1 MFSIPTEYLF
11 FVYVAILGNT
21 ETIMAATEIADFV
34 SRGIETTASIS
45 NSTSSPTNVTFVMN
59 VKLACFALV
68 ICVGFLGSCTN
79 ATVLGAFLL
88 KNQAKTINKLIVNQL
103 ALDLFASV
111 SLLVSYS
118 TKVNEFFYL
127 YPDNTAGAILC
138 KFVANGVF
146 PFWGLTGSIIG
157 LVILTLERY
166 FKIVHPFGYRKYYSS
181 WMTRAGIILAWS
193 SGFMLE
199 ICGTWT
205 SQVKN
210 GKCLKFYFWA
220 ADRDAMTFSVASM
233 VIQYF
238 LPLVIFFYGY
248 GSILAVI
255 RRRPDVPLRLHGPGI
270 EDLESKNNGDQIQQ
284 RIQIK
289 TVKMLITVT
298 VAFIVCCSPNQIYD
312 VLIMFQVKSLMFPGM
327 SSMLCLYSSW
337 IWRFDPGPLEQW
349 LTPSEN
355 VPNKRQFVTL
365 PDPPVI

>member
-1 MFSIPTEYLF
+1 
-11 FVYVAILGNT
+11 
-21 ETIMAATEIADFV
+21 MAATYTTEIADFV
-34 SRGIETTASIS
+34 SNGIDTSTRNT
-45 NSTSSPTNVTFVMN
+45 NSTFSLVNATFAMN

-68 ICVGFLGSCTN
+68 ICVGFLGSCAN

-88 KNQAKTINKLIVNQL
+88 KNRAKTINKLIVNQI

-118 TKVNEFFYL
+118 AKVNEYFYV

-157 LVILTLERY
+157 LVVLTLERY
-166 FKIVHPFGYRKYYSS
+166 FKIVHPFGYRKYYSR
-181 WMTRAGIILAWS
+181 WMTSAGIILAWS

-210 GKCLKFYFWA
+210 GKCLKFYFWSV
-220 ADRDAMTFSVASM
+220 DRDVMTFSVASM

-270 EDLESKNNGDQIQQ
+270 EDLENKNTGNQIQQ
-284 RIQIK
+284 RIQMKI
-289 TVKMLITVT
+289 VKMLITVT
-298 VAFIVCCSPNQIYD
+298 FAFIVCCSPNQIYY
-312 VLIMFQVKSLMFPGM
+312 VLIMFQVK
-327 SSMLCLYSSW
+327 
-337 IWRFDPGPLEQW
+337 
-349 LTPSEN
+349 
-355 VPNKRQFVTL
+355 V
-365 PDPPVI
+365 